1 MTDKDSS
8 TDTLPA
14 WRYEEIRAIMSSLL
28 CRHNI
33 THFPISGFEIAKRQG
48 IKIVPYSHYSGEL
61 RQLYMSASNDGFNVI
76 DHEGQATIYYN
87 DGMPYERINFTILHE
102 LAHII
107 LGHRE
112 HSALAEKE
120 ANFAAGFLIAPP
132 AALALFNPQSPLE
145 VGTICQTSRQAS
157 VHSFKRYQSWK
168 RAKSRHPMAD
178 YEQMLYSQ
186 FAKAKE
192 EHNTRRQ

>member
-1 MTDKDSS
+1 MKDYDST
-8 TDTLPA
+8 TDTLPS
-14 WRYEEIRAIMSSLL
+14 WRYEEIREIMSSLL
-28 CRHNI
+28 CRHRI

-48 IKIVPYSHYSGEL
+48 IKIVPYSHYSEEL
-61 RQLYMSASNDGFNVI
+61 RKLYMSASNDGFNVI
-76 DHEGQATIYYN
+76 NHEGQAIIYYN

-112 HSALAEKE
+112 HSVLAEKE

-145 VGTICQTSRQAS
+145 VRTICQTSRQAS

-168 RAKSRHPMAD
+168 RARSRRPMAD
-178 YEQMLYSQ
+178 YERTLYNLFS
-186 FAKAKE
+186 KAKE
-192 EHNTRRQ
+192 EHNTSRQ